1 MKNPKK
7 TALSI
12 AVAVAVAGMT
22 SISAAMA
29 FDSVTWV
36 WDATVNSTVD
46 TSALSDVSVAPE
58 GLAMTENDQTALGAI
73 TSTSLV
79 TAVDNLIIP
88 LIDGNAVDDLA
99 AVESV
104 ATAVGNNAAIESD
117 VSTQTDNSQVYAGVD
132 ATVGTPL
139 TGDIVDAALPGAV
152 TATSSALAI
161 LNATVDV
168 DATAVGNNMTMDL
181 TTISDNDA
189 FAITNNEQLSV
200 ALVTSTATADGVLF
214 EGINGM
220 GTDGTADVAAAATSV
235 GNNLSVT
242 VDGNF

>member
-1 MKNPKK
+1 MKTQKK
-7 TALSI
+7 TALS
-12 AVAVAVAGMT
+12 VAIAVAGMT
-22 SISAAMA
+22 SVSAAMA
-29 FDSVTWV
+29 FDTVTWV

-46 TSALSDVSVAPE
+46 TSALSDVAVAPT
-58 GLAMTENDQTALGAI
+58 GLAQTENDQSTYGTI

-99 AVESV
+99 AVESS

-117 VSTQTDNSQVYAGVD
+117 VSTLTDSTQVYAGVD
-132 ATVGTPL
+132 ATLGVLDATIPGT
-139 TGDIVDAALPGAV
+139 V
-152 TATSSALAI
+152 TATAGALGI

-168 DATAVGNNMTMDL
+168 DATAVGNNLTLDL
-181 TTISDNDA
+181 VTISEEDA

-200 ALVTSTATADGVLF
+200 ALVTSTATADAVVF
-214 EGINGM
+214 DGINGM
-220 GTDGTADVAAAATSV
+220 GTDGTVDVSAAATSV

-242 VDGNF
+242 VDGNY

>member
-1 MKNPKK
+1 MKTLKK
-7 TALSI
+7 TALSAAI
-12 AVAVAVAGMT
+12 AVAGMT

-46 TSALSDVSVAPE
+46 TSALSEINVTPE
-58 GLAMTENDQTALGAI
+58 GLAMTENDQTALGTI
-73 TSTSLV
+73 TATSLV
-79 TAVDNLIIP
+79 TAVDNLLLP
-88 LIDGNAVDDLA
+88 LIDGNTVDDLA
-99 AVESV
+99 AVESI

-117 VSTQTDNSQVYAGVD
+117 VSAQIDNSQVYSGID
-132 ATVGTPL
+132 ATVGT
-139 TGDIVDAALPGAV
+139 V

-168 DATAVGNNMTMDL
+168 DATAVGNNMALDL
-181 TTISDNDA
+181 TTISDDDA

-200 ALVTSTATADGVLF
+200 ALLTSTATAGGVLF
-214 EGINGM
+214 DGINGM
-220 GTDGTADVAAAATSV
+220 GTDGTADVSAAATSV
-235 GNNLSVT
+235 GNNLSIT